1 MRRAIILAHHDPD
14 AIVDPHVVHAL
25 RAYRRLAARLVLV
38 STSLQR
44 LPDDLTGTVDT
55 FLPRENVG
63 YDFGSWQAG
72 LRTLSPSDGFD
83 AAGFDEVVC
92 LNDSVY
98 GPLFDPQP
106 MFTDRRV
113 AGADLWGM
121 VISRQPPRHG
131 GDRPRPHLQSWF
143 LAARRRLLESPC
155 WGDFWNGVVPQPT
168 KDDVISRYE
177 VGLSERVTASGF
189 RIAALYDAGRE
200 PPPTWRDVA
209 ADLSPWRPL
218 AAWRLLRRI
227 GRRFHNPSE
236 LLPRRLLAAG
246 VPYAKVSLLRTN
258 HYRLAPQAVRAA
270 IAAAAAGFDPGLVER
285 HLTRTA
291 RRGP

>member
-14 AIVDPHVVHAL
+14 GVIDPHVIHAL
-25 RAYRRLAARLVLV
+25 RAYRGLAARLVLV
-38 STSLQR
+38 STSLR
-44 LPDDLTGTVDT
+44 LLPDSLAAAVDT

-72 LRTLSPSDGFD
+72 LRTLSPSGGFD

-98 GPLFDPQP
+98 GPLFDPVA
-106 MFTDRRV
+106 MFTDPRIQD
-113 AGADLWGM
+113 ADLWGM

-155 WGDFWNGVVPQPT
+155 WNDFWDGVVPQPT
-168 KDDVISRYE
+168 KDDVIGRYE
-177 VGLSERVTASGF
+177 VGLSELVMASGF
-189 RIAALYDAGRE
+189 RIAALYDARRE
-200 PPPTWRDVA
+200 PPPSWLDVS
-209 ADLSPWRPL
+209 ADLSPWHPL
-218 AAWRLLRRI
+218 AAWRLLRRVH
-227 GRRFHNPSE
+227 RPYHNPAE

-258 HYRLAPQAVRAA
+258 HYRLAPQAVRTA
-270 IAAAAAGFDPGLVER
+270 IAAAAQGFDPGLVER
-285 HLTRTA
+285 HLARTA
-291 RRGP
+291 RRGV

>member
-14 AIVDPHVVHAL
+14 GIVDPHVIHAL
-25 RAYRRLAARLVLV
+25 RAYRALAARLVVV
-38 STSLQR
+38 STSLRR
-44 LPDDLTGTVDT
+44 LPDDLVGTVDT

-72 LRTLSPSDGFD
+72 LRMLSPSGGVE

-92 LNDSVY
+92 VNDSVY
-98 GPLFDPQP
+98 GPLFDPAP
-106 MFTDRRV
+106 MFTDPRT

-121 VISRQPPRHG
+121 VISTQPPRHG
-131 GDRPRPHLQSWF
+131 GRLPRPHLQSWF
-143 LAARRRLLESPC
+143 LAARRALLASAC
-155 WGDFWNGVVPQPT
+155 WRDFWSGVVPQST

-177 VGLSERVTASGF
+177 VGLSEQVMAAGF

-200 PPPTWRDVA
+200 APPGWRDVV
-209 ADLSPWRPL
+209 ADLSAQRPF

-227 GRRFHNPSE
+227 RRRYHNPAE

-246 VPYAKVSLLRTN
+246 IPYAKVSLLRVN

-270 IAAAAAGFDPGLVER
+270 IRAVAEGFDPGLVER
-285 HLTRTA
+285 HLARTT
-291 RRGP
+291 RRGE

>member
-14 AIVDPHVVHAL
+14 GIIDPHVIHAL
-25 RAYRRLAARLVLV
+25 RAYRALADRLVVV
-38 STSLQR
+38 STSLRR
-44 LPDDLTGTVDT
+44 LPDDLVGTVDT

-72 LRTLSPSDGFD
+72 LRMLSPSGGVD

-92 LNDSVY
+92 VNDSVY
-98 GPLFDPQP
+98 GPLFDPAP
-106 MFTDRRV
+106 MFTDPRT

-121 VISRQPPRHG
+121 VISTQPPRHG
-131 GDRPRPHLQSWF
+131 GRLPRPHLQSWF
-143 LAARRRLLESPC
+143 LAARRALLASAC
-155 WGDFWNGVVPQPT
+155 WSDFWSGVVPQPT

-177 VGLSERVTASGF
+177 VGLSEQVKAAGF

-200 PPPTWRDVA
+200 APPGWRDVVP
-209 ADLSPWRPL
+209 DLSAQRPF
-218 AAWRLLRRI
+218 ATWRLLRRI
-227 GRRFHNPSE
+227 RRPFHNPAE

-246 VPYAKVSLLRTN
+246 IPYAKVSLLRVN

-270 IAAAAAGFDPGLVER
+270 IRAVAGGFDPGLVER
-285 HLTRTA
+285 HLARTA
-291 RRGP
+291 RQGE

>member
-14 AIVDPHVVHAL
+14 GIVDPHVIHAL
-25 RAYRRLAARLVLV
+25 RAYRALTDRLVVV
-38 STSLQR
+38 STSLRR
-44 LPDDLTGTVDT
+44 LPDDLVGTVDA

-72 LRTLSPSDGFD
+72 LRMLSPSGGVD

-92 LNDSVY
+92 VNDSVY
-98 GPLFDPQP
+98 GPLFDPAP
-106 MFTDRRV
+106 MFTDPRT

-121 VISRQPPRHG
+121 VISTQPPRHG
-131 GDRPRPHLQSWF
+131 GRLPRPHLQSWF
-143 LAARRRLLESPC
+143 LAARRALLASAC
-155 WGDFWNGVVPQPT
+155 WRDFWSGVVPQPT

-177 VGLSERVTASGF
+177 VGLSEQVMAAGF

-200 PPPTWRDVA
+200 APPGWRDVVP
-209 ADLSPWRPL
+209 DLSARRPF
-218 AAWRLLRRI
+218 ATGRLLWRI
-227 GRRFHNPSE
+227 GRPFHNPAE

-246 VPYAKVSLLRTN
+246 IPYAKVSLLRVN

-270 IAAAAAGFDPGLVER
+270 IRAVAGGFDPGLVER
-285 HLTRTA
+285 HLARTA
-291 RRGP
+291 RQGE